1 MVGESPGA
9 VPDGER
15 PCLTLLGPLQ
25 VRGPDGPLHVT
36 PGRQQVILAALLLRA
51 GQVVGT
57 DHLVDLLWG
66 DAPPKTARAQVQ
78 ICVSRL
84 RTLLGRAA
92 RPATIATRP
101 SGYVLTTEP
110 GNVDA
115 ALFTALVAEA
125 RRLGREGRREE
136 AVTRLRTAA
145 ALWQGDC
152 LSGLDNHRLAH
163 RTRHLDE
170 ERLAATELRVQ
181 LELELDRHEHLTGEL
196 EVLVGEHPLRERLR
210 GQLMTALYRSGRRA
224 DALRTYRRGRDLL
237 IRELGLEPGAE
248 LRGLEAAVLADRLS
262 PGAAPGIPA
271 GSAAPPAPRPPDAA
285 TGPAS
290 DPPGPGPV
298 VPRQLPA
305 DVPDFVAGPGRPT
318 ELEAVLA
325 GDDRTAGDDGTA
337 GNGTGRNG
345 GPVVITGKPGTGKSA
360 TAVRLAHRLAA
371 TAFPD
376 GQLYCDLRGTTASPA
391 TPTEVLGRFLRALGV
406 PGELIPE
413 SPDERAESYR
423 TRIASRRILVVLD
436 DAADEGQV
444 LPLLPG
450 SGPCRVVV
458 TSRSGLTALPGAHR
472 VEVDVLDEERALELL
487 ARVVGRPRVDRE
499 RPAAEA
505 LVRTVGRLP
514 LALRIVAARLAARP
528 HWTLAAMVHRLAD
541 ERRRLDEL
549 THGGLTV
556 RGSLSP
562 TYDALEE
569 KDRRLLRLLSMA
581 RTPTLPGWLAG
592 ALADD
597 RRPCLTDL
605 FDPLVGAG
613 LLDVAGVDGAG
624 DFQYRFHEL
633 TRVYA
638 GELLAAQDGGEPRGA
653 ALARMAGGWLHLA
666 QEAHRRVHGG
676 DFAVLHGD
684 APRWSPPKP
693 YVDRLLTDPVAWLDA
708 ERGALCRMVEHA
720 ADEGLH
726 DLSWDLATTLVTLFE
741 VRGHHDLWERTHLRA
756 LEAVTRAGNLR
767 GTAAV
772 RAGLGS
778 LHLRR
783 GQAASARNLLE
794 SALGLFL
801 VCDDPRGRALC
812 RRDLALLARRE
823 GDHAT
828 AGELYA
834 RAMEDFAACDDPVG
848 RAGVLTQSTHVLL
861 HEGREDAARRQ
872 LDEASGIYASLGH
885 TIGRA
890 RTLHR
895 SGQLLL
901 ERGDAEQALAALSEA
916 LEMCRACGDVVGA
929 GHLLHD
935 MGRALTALGRTR
947 TAREHH
953 KPEHHEREPAARGGS
968 RT

>member
-1 MVGESPGA
+1 MVGESPGEVLA
-9 VPDGER
+9 GER
-15 PCLTLLGPLQ
+15 PSLTLLGPLQ
-25 VRGPDGPLHVT
+25 VHGPDGPLHVT
-36 PGRQQVILAALLLRA
+36 PGRQEVILAALLLRA

-101 SGYVLTTEP
+101 AGYVLTTEP

-125 RRLGREGRREE
+125 RGLGRQGRRED
-136 AVTRLRTAA
+136 AVARLRTAA

-181 LELELDRHEHLTGEL
+181 LELELDRHEHLAGEL

-262 PGAAPGIPA
+262 LGAAPGIPA
-271 GSAAPPAPRPPDAA
+271 GSAAPPAPRPPDTAS
-285 TGPAS
+285 GPAS
-290 DPPGPGPV
+290 NPPGPGPV

-318 ELEAVLA
+318 ELEAVLT
-325 GDDRTAGDDGTA
+325 GGDRTAGEDRTA
-337 GNGTGRNG
+337 GGGTGRNG

-423 TRIASRRILVVLD
+423 TRVAARRILVVLD

-450 SGPCRVVV
+450 SGPCRVLV

-472 VEVDVLDEERALELL
+472 VELDVLDEERALELL

-528 HWTLAAMVHRLAD
+528 HWTLASMVHRLAD

-569 KDRRLLRLLSMA
+569 KDRRLLRLLGMA

-592 ALADD
+592 ALTDD

-676 DFAVLHGD
+676 DFTVLHGD

-708 ERGALCRMVEHA
+708 ERDALCRMVEHA
-720 ADEGLH
+720 ADEGLD

-783 GQAASARNLLE
+783 GQSASARNLLE

-834 RAMEDFAACDDPVG
+834 RAMEDFAACEDPVG
-848 RAGVLTQSTHVLL
+848 RACVLTQSTHVLL

-901 ERGDAEQALAALSEA
+901 ERGDADQALAALTEA
-916 LEMCRACGDVVGA
+916 LEMCRGSGDVVGA

-935 MGRALTALGRTR
+935 VGRALTALGRTR
-947 TAREHH
+947 TARER
-953 KPEHHEREPAARGGS
+953 HEREPAARGGS